1 MVLLWFFLFLILATL
16 LISWLCFRMAFY
28 ATRKPDKEDIS
39 LPVGDIY
46 EVYRDQMVA
55 FIREARAMNW
65 EPVEITSYDGLR
77 LTGKYYEYAP
87 GAPIELMFHGYR
99 GKAERDL
106 SGGVQRCFQLGR
118 SALLVDQRACGD
130 SDGHV
135 ITFGIK
141 ESRDCHDW
149 VDFMIRK
156 FGPDVKIILT
166 GISMGATTVMMAA
179 GSELP
184 DNVVGVLADCGFTS
198 ARQIIQKVAK
208 TMGFPPKLAYPFIR
222 LGALLYGGF
231 DPDADSAIAAMGRC
245 KKPVIFFHGE
255 ADDFVPCSMSVDNY
269 NACVAPKAL
278 VTIPGAGHGLGY
290 LVDPQ
295 RYLEILAQFSRE
307 EYGIPCGIMQNSEF
321 KIQN

>member
-1 MVLLWFFLFLILATL
+1 MIVLYILLFLILAVL
-16 LISWLCFRMAFY
+16 LISYITFRMAFY
-28 ATRKPDKEDIS
+28 ASRKPDKTDIS
-39 LPVGDIY
+39 LPLGDIY
-46 EVYRDQMVA
+46 EVYHDQMVA
-55 FIREARAMNW
+55 FIHEARAMKW
-65 EPVEITSYDGLR
+65 EPVEIRSHDGLR

-149 VDFMIRK
+149 VDFMIQK

-166 GISMGATTVMMAA
+166 GISMGASTVMIAA

-184 DNVVGVLADCGFTS
+184 PNVVGVLADCGFSS
-198 ARQIIQKVAK
+198 ARAIIQKVAK
-208 TMGFPPKLAYPFIR
+208 TMGFPPKLSYPFLR

-231 DPDADSAIAAMGRC
+231 DPDADSAVAAMARC
-245 KKPVIFFHGE
+245 KLPVIFFHGE
-255 ADDFVPCSMSVDNY
+255 ADDFVPCDMSRENFA
-269 NACVAPKAL
+269 ACTAPKAL
-278 VTIPGAGHGLGY
+278 VTIPEAGHGLGY
-290 LVDPQ
+290 LVDPD
-295 RYLEILAQFSRE
+295 RYLEVLAQFSRDH
-307 EYGIPCGIMQNSEF
+307 YGIPCQVSAASRMQNAE
-321 KIQN
+321 

>member
-1 MVLLWFFLFLILATL
+1 MILMVILAVILFLILATL
-16 LISWLCFRMAFY
+16 LVSYLCFRMAFY
-28 ATRKPDKEDIS
+28 ATRKPDKADIS

-55 FIREARAMNW
+55 FIHEARAMHW
-65 EPVEITSYDGLR
+65 EPVEIRSFDGLR

-141 ESRDCHDW
+141 ESRDCRDW
-149 VDFMIRK
+149 VDFMVQK
-156 FGPDVKIILT
+156 FGPQVQIILT

-179 GSELP
+179 GSALP
-184 DNVVGVLADCGFTS
+184 PNVIGVLADCGFTS
-198 ARQIIQKVAK
+198 ARAIIQKVAK
-208 TMGFPPKLAYPFIR
+208 SMGFPPKLSYPFIR

-231 DPDADSAIAAMGRC
+231 DPDADSAVAAMGRC
-245 KKPVIFFHGE
+245 KLPVIFFHGE
-255 ADDFVPCSMSVDNY
+255 ADDFVPCAMSKENY
-269 NACVAPKAL
+269 EACTGPKAL
-278 VTIPGAGHGLGY
+278 VTVPGAGHGLGY
-290 LVDPQ
+290 LVDPE
-295 RYLEILAQFSRE
+295 RYLTVLAQFSRDH
-307 EYGIPCGIMQNSEF
+307 YGIPCQV
-321 KIQN
+321 KTTK